1 MRIVTYTQIL
11 SVLCSS
17 IGLMFHLK
25 AVLREED
32 SSEKDEKDRKV
43 ARVAMLLSIL
53 LLSLIYGIILYNW
66 GTYSLPKH
74 DVQINFFHI
83 MVILLPITVIELLVA
98 HKIL

>member
-25 AVLREED
+25 AILREED
-32 SSEKDEKDRKV
+32 SSEKDEKDRKIS
-43 ARVAMLLSIL
+43 RVSMLLSIL
-53 LLSLIYGIILYNW
+53 LLSIAYGIMLYNW

-74 DVQINFFHI
+74 DVQINFFHT
-83 MVILLPITVIELLVA
+83 MLILLPITVIELLIA